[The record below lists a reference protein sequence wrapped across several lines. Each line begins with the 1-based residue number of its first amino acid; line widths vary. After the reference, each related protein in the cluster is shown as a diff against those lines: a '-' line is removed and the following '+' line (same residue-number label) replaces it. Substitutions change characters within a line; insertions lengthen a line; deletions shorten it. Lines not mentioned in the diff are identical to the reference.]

1 MQTWKDIILVLSKGQ
16 SVHRSYSFLKSE
28 GVLVHR
34 IHKSQLGLE
43 LHLKYGPLH
52 KNQTSH
58 MALRK
63 QKGLDL
69 GFFRLSAWEN

>member
-1 MQTWKDIILVLSKGQ
+1 MQTWKDIILVLSKGHSQ
-16 SVHRSYSFLKSE
+16 KLSNSFLKSE
-28 GVLVHR
+28 GVIVHG
-34 IHKSQLGLE
+34 IHKNQLGLE

-63 QKGLDL
+63 QKGLNL
-69 GFFRLSAWEN
+69 GFFRLPAWEN